1 MKSGYWNIGTWNNI
15 PFYMHWSVFLWL
27 PYYWSSYHDLAWA
40 ELSLAAFLALLV
52 AHEMGH
58 AVAARSRSLRV
69 HAIEL
74 HALRGLCWHEAAY
87 REEDEVLVAWGGVL
101 GQFCVLLLALA
112 AQYTLAL
119 SAPGMLY
126 TLAPLFHVFIKAN
139 IVIAV
144 INLLPVEPL
153 DGYRAWR
160 IIPLLQKRLASGAG
174 ARPRQGANVVKLARR
189 GGMLQQLQRAARE
202 LLDRLTKK

>member
-1 MKSGYWNIGTWNNI
+1 MKNGYWNIGTWKNI

-27 PYYWSSYHDLAWA
+27 PMYWSSYHDLAWA
-40 ELSLAAFLALLV
+40 ELSLVGFLVLLV
-52 AHEMGH
+52 VHEVGH
-58 AVAARSRSLRV
+58 ALAAMSRSLRV

-74 HALRGLCWHEAAY
+74 HALRGLCWHEPAY
-87 REEDEVLVAWGGVL
+87 REEDEIFVAWGGVL

-112 AQYTLAL
+112 AQYVFTMF
-119 SAPGMLY
+119 APGLLY

-139 IVIAV
+139 ILIAA

-160 IIPLLQKRLASGAG
+160 VVPLLMQRYSGQ
-174 ARPRQGANVVKLARR
+174 ARPPSRAGNVVGFRKRTGLLEELR
-189 GGMLQQLQRAARE
+189 RAASE
-202 LLDRLTKK
+202 LIDRLRK

>member
-1 MKSGYWNIGTWNNI
+1 MKNGYWNIGTWKNI

-40 ELSLAAFLALLV
+40 ELSLVGFLVLLV
-52 AHEMGH
+52 VHEAGH
-58 AVAARSRSLRV
+58 AIAAMSRSLRV

-74 HALRGLCWHEAAY
+74 HAFRGLCWHEPAY
-87 REEDEVLVAWGGVL
+87 REEDDVLVAWGGVL
-101 GQFCVLLLALA
+101 GQCCLLVLALA
-112 AQYTLAL
+112 VQYALAE

-126 TLAPLFHVFIKAN
+126 ALAPLFHVFIKAN
-139 IVIAV
+139 LVIAA

-160 IIPLLQKRLASGAG
+160 VIPLLQRRFFSGG
-174 ARPRQGANVVKLARR
+174 GSRPHSGGNVVKFGRR
-189 GGMLQQLQRAARE
+189 GGTLGKLQRAASE
-202 LLDRLTKK
+202 FMDRLRKK